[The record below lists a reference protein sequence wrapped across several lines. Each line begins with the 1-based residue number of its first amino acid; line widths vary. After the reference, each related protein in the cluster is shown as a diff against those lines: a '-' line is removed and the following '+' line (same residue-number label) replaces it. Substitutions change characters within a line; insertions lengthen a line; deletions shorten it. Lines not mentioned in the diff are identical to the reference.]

1 MGCETGWCNK
11 KSTLSG
17 IFIVTS
23 LLEGSPTKAEEALF
37 LHEVRLTVLG
47 TNPSSISVLW

>member
-23 LLEGSPTKAEEALF
+23 LLEESPTKAAEAPF
-37 LHEVRLTVLG
+37 LLKVRLTMLG
-47 TNPSSISVLW
+47 TNPPSTSVLW